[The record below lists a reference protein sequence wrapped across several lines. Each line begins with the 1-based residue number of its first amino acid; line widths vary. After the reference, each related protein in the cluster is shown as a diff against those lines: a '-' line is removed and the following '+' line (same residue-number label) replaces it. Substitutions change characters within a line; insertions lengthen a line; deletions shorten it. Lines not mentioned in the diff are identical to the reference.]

1 LKNKTIAILAPFFLF
16 IFLFIYT
23 QTQKE
28 SITEETIPVLTQT
41 GIKEGQSAPDFELK
55 TQDGKSIKLS
65 DYRGQKVL
73 LNFWASWCP
82 PCKKEIPDL
91 NEFYSEHKMEK
102 ITILSVNMTYSEK
115 NKQTIQAFQ
124 DMYKIRYPVVLDQ
137 TGTIAGLYKIITIPT
152 SYFIDSNGIIQKRI
166 IGPLQKETI
175 KNLMDSID

>member
-16 IFLFIYT
+16 IILFIYT

-28 SITEETIPVLTQT
+28 PIAEEAIPVLTQT

-55 TQDGKSIKLS
+55 TQDGKTIKLS

-82 PCKKEIPDL
+82 PCKLEIPDL

-102 ITILSVNMTYSEK
+102 ITVLSVNMTYSEK
-115 NKQTIQAFQ
+115 NKQTVQAFQ
-124 DMYKIRYPVVLDQ
+124 DMYKIRYPVLLDQ
-137 TGTIAGLYKIITIPT
+137 AGSIEKLYKIITIPT

-175 KNLMDSID
+175 VNLMETIN

>member
-1 LKNKTIAILAPFFLF
+1 MKNKTIAILAPFFLF

-28 SITEETIPVLTQT
+28 SNTEETIPVLTQT

-102 ITILSVNMTYSEK
+102 ITVLSVNMTYSEK

-124 DMYKIRYPVVLDQ
+124 DMYKIRHPVVLDQ

>member
-1 LKNKTIAILAPFFLF
+1 MKNKTIAILAPFFLF

-91 NEFYSEHKMEK
+91 NEFYGEHSMEK
-102 ITILSVNMTYSEK
+102 ITVLSVNMTYSEK
-115 NKQTIQAFQ
+115 NKQIIQAFQ
-124 DMYKIRYPVVLDQ
+124 DMYKIRYPVLLDQ

-175 KNLMDSID
+175 KNLMETID